1 VLAWDDWGG
10 YYDHVAPPA
19 IRNGRYGPRV
29 PLLLI
34 SPYARPGYVTHTV
47 YPFESVLKTAEDL
60 WGLAPLTALDRAA
73 PDLLGSLSFT
83 QKPTPPLLL
92 RQRPCPP
99 PLTRAQFHT
108 YVDQQLQRVLSQELD
123 LAPSQIAVLHR
134 TYTLAQIA
142 SLRHVTPSA
151 LASAL
156 KTVAGAGAGGEVLL
170 QLIKPQ
176 DVGRESYLAARRI
189 DQLLQAAPGTPLFR

>member
-19 IRNGRYGPRV
+19 IHNGADGPRV

-47 YPFESVLKTAEDL
+47 YTFESVLKTAEDL
-60 WGLAPLTALDRAA
+60 WGLTPLTTRDRTA

-83 QKPTPPLLL
+83 QKPSPPLLL

-99 PLTRAQFHT
+99 PLTKTQFHT
-108 YVDQQLQRVLSQELD
+108 YVDQQLQHVLSQELD
-123 LAPSQIAVLHR
+123 LSPSQLAALHR
-134 TYTLAQIA
+134 TSTLVRIA
-142 SLRHVTPSA
+142 RLRHVTPSA

-176 DVGRESYLAARRI
+176 DAGRETYRAMRRI